1 MSGTSNP
8 VAVSGR
14 EVGRSSFRDLRSEP
28 RGSDSP
34 FSLLAPS
41 FLSLLAVPRSS
52 PGTFKE
58 VNIHRLLLPFL
69 QHPIQS
75 LSCVLRSFPV
85 CLLFSI
91 SVSLS
96 LFPPLSPLL
105 FLSRSI
111 LRHPFLFL
119 SHPRS
124 RLVTTSS
131 GTPFLRKT
139 RSSTGIAARLKGQF
153 RNFHPMA
160 SIESLFSA
168 R

>member
-28 RGSDSP
+28 RESDSP

-75 LSCVLRSFPV
+75 LSCVLRSFLV

-96 LFPPLSPLL
+96 FPLFHRFS
-105 FLSRSI
+105 LSRAPSFI
-111 LRHPFLFL
+111 
-119 SHPRS
+119 
-124 RLVTTSS
+124 
-131 GTPFLRKT
+131 TPFCSSAILVAVWSRQARGRPFSVKHDLR
-139 RSSTGIAARLKGQF
+139 RELR
-153 RNFHPMA
+153 PD
-160 SIESLFSA
+160 
-168 R
+168 